1 MFSVEI
7 SENKL
12 LPVTID
18 RKDIAPGAYTVTTNS
33 SIPHEVDR
41 YLLLVGWNGSM
52 LGVDLYDDDETT
64 LRDFS
69 VDELET
75 QYPIKFYNVKPVK
88 SVRFVVER

>member
-18 RKDIAPGAYTVTTNS
+18 RSDIAPGAYTVTTNS
-33 SIPHEVDR
+33 SILHEVDR
-41 YLLLVGWNGSM
+41 YLLLVGWNGPM
-52 LGVDLYDDDETT
+52 LG
-64 LRDFS
+64 

-75 QYPIKFYNVKPVK
+75 QYPTKFYNVKPVK
-88 SVRFVVER
+88 SVRFVVKR

>member
-33 SIPHEVDR
+33 SILHEVDR

-52 LGVDLYDDDETT
+52 LGVDLTDTETT

-75 QYPIKFYNVKPVK
+75 QYPLKFYNVKPVK

>member
-52 LGVDLYDDDETT
+52 LGVDLTYPETT

>member
-52 LGVDLYDDDETT
+52 LGVDLTYAETT

-75 QYPIKFYNVKPVK
+75 QYPLKFYNVKPVK